1 MARAH
6 AKTNH
11 HNKPSQQKPAAPA
24 SVVTSTAPIAHVP
37 PAAAPSAHTAPTKD
51 VTPPTTALP
60 VRHGPTNEQIALR
73 AYELFLSRG
82 GAHGHHDEDWH
93 QAERDLKL
101 GR

>member
-11 HNKPSQQKPAAPA
+11 SNKHSQQKPAPPAP
-24 SVVTSTAPIAHVP
+24 VVNSTAPIAHTP
-37 PAAAPSAHTAPTKD
+37 NTAPSAHTAATTD
-51 VTPPTTALP
+51 VTSVSAAPA
-60 VRHGPTNEQIALR
+60 VRHGPTNEQIAAR

-82 GAHGHHDEDWH
+82 GAHGHHDEDWL